1 MFLSHRAPHVPH
13 VPLPSPAL
21 PAPPLLQAQEILLQL
36 QAALLADVK
45 LAESAK
51 GRVLGRLAEADK
63 KLVDGADE
71 FLQLLDV
78 AAYTQLVVCN
88 RA

>member
-1 MFLSHRAPHVPH
+1 MSSP
-13 VPLPSPAL
+13 PSPPSCL
-21 PAPPLLQAQEILLQL
+21 CQAQEILLQL
-36 QAALLADVK
+36 QAALLEDGALSD
-45 LAESAK
+45 SAK

-78 AAYTQLVVCN
+78 ASHTQLVVCN
-88 RA
+88 RI